1 LSRTDL
7 PSRATLARDPTILE
21 TTADCLH
28 MLSTRLVFGMLMVVG
43 LLVAL
48 WVDEFFAPWFP
59 FWFILSAAAMIC
71 AARELTQLLDAT
83 SASPSGNSVVG
94 GVLAIVVANWVPH
107 LVERVPHLVENNS
120 HVDGELAL
128 LYDPGRPLDVLAWP
142 FLTFVAVL
150 MTSFVVQSIQFAKPG
165 RAMAKISGTV
175 LAVAYVGLLGTF
187 TIQLRW
193 LEGRHQGL
201 MAVVFLVATAKG
213 ADTGAY
219 TLGRLAGRHK
229 LWPRLSPKKT
239 IEGALGGLAFGVGA
253 ALLVAAIARY
263 WLRIPTLTWPQAAL
277 FGLVIAVAAQLG
289 DLMES
294 MIKRDCERKDAS
306 QAVPGFGG
314 VLDVLDS
321 LMFAGPVA
329 YALWLWF

>member
-1 LSRTDL
+1 
-7 PSRATLARDPTILE
+7 
-21 TTADCLH
+21 
-28 MLSTRLVFGMLMVVG
+28 MLSTRLLFGILMVAG

-48 WVDEFFAPWFP
+48 WVDEWFAPWFP
-59 FWFILSAAAMIC
+59 FWFLLCSAAMIG
-71 AARELTQLLDAT
+71 AAWEITGLLGAT
-83 SASPSGNSVVG
+83 SANPSGNSVIG
-94 GVLAIVVANWVPH
+94 GVLAIVIANWVPH
-107 LVERVPHLVENNS
+107 LVENHSQAE
-120 HVDGELAL
+120 GESAL

-142 FLTFVAVL
+142 FLAFVAVL
-150 MTSFVVQSIQFAKPG
+150 MTSFVVQSIQFARPG
-165 RAMAKISGTV
+165 RTMAKISGTV
-175 LAVAYVGLLGTF
+175 LAVAYVGLLGSF

-193 LEGRHQGL
+193 VEGHHQGL

-219 TLGRLAGRHK
+219 TFGRLAGRHK

-239 IEGALGGLAFGVGA
+239 VEGAVGGLVFGLGA
-253 ALLVAAIARY
+253 ALLVAAIARNG
-263 WLRIPTLTWPQAAL
+263 LGIPTFSWPVAVL
-277 FGLVIAVAAQLG
+277 YGLVIAAVAQLG

-329 YALWLWF
+329 YGFWLSLGP

>member
-1 LSRTDL
+1 
-7 PSRATLARDPTILE
+7 
-21 TTADCLH
+21 
-28 MLSTRLVFGMLMVVG
+28 MLSTRLLFGMLMVAG
-43 LLVAL
+43 LLGAL
-48 WVDEFFAPWFP
+48 WVDERFAPWFP
-59 FWFILSAAAMIC
+59 FWLLLCSAALLG
-71 AARELTQLLDAT
+71 AAWEITQLLAAT
-83 SASPSGNSVVG
+83 SANPSGNSVIG
-94 GVLAIVVANWVPH
+94 GVLAIIIANWVPH
-107 LVERVPHLVENNS
+107 LVENQSQAES
-120 HVDGELAL
+120 EFAL
-128 LYDPGRPLDVLAWP
+128 LYDPVRPLDVLAWP
-142 FLTFVAVL
+142 FLAFVAVL
-150 MTSFVVQSIQFAKPG
+150 MTSFVVQSVQFARPG
-165 RAMAKISGTV
+165 RTMAKISGTV
-175 LAVAYVGLLGTF
+175 LAVAYVGLLGSF

-193 LEGRHQGL
+193 VEGRYEGM

-239 IEGALGGLAFGVGA
+239 VEGALGGLAFGVGA

-263 WLRIPTLTWPQAAL
+263 GLGIPTFTWPVAVL
-277 FGLVIAVAAQLG
+277 YGLVIAAVAQLG

-314 VLDVLDS
+314 ILDVLDS

-329 YALWLWF
+329 YAFWLSLGP

>member
-1 LSRTDL
+1 
-7 PSRATLARDPTILE
+7 
-21 TTADCLH
+21 
-28 MLSTRLVFGMLMVVG
+28 MLSTRLLFGLLMVAG

-48 WVDEFFAPWFP
+48 WVDEWFAPWFP
-59 FWFILSAAAMIC
+59 YWFLLCAAALT
-71 AARELTQLLDAT
+71 AAAWEITGLLDAT
-83 SASPSGNSVVG
+83 SASPSGNSVIG
-94 GVLAIVVANWVPH
+94 GVLAIVIANWAPH
-107 LVERVPHLVENNS
+107 LIENHS
-120 HVDGELAL
+120 QAEGESAL

-150 MTSFVVQSIQFAKPG
+150 MVSFVVQSIQFARPG
-165 RAMAKISGTV
+165 RTMAKISGTV
-175 LAVAYVGLLGTF
+175 LAIAYVGLLGSF

-193 LEGRHQGL
+193 SEGRHQGL

-219 TLGRLAGRHK
+219 ALGRLAGRHK

-239 IEGALGGLAFGVGA
+239 VEGAIGGLAFGVGA

-263 WLRIPTLTWPQAAL
+263 GLGIPTFRWPVAAL
-277 FGLVIAVAAQLG
+277 YGLVVAAVAQLG

-329 YALWLWF
+329 YGLWLSLGP